1 MDTRKIEDVPFE
13 EVHEIQRYGT
23 YFSEKSFWKKIER
36 VAKKVGATVLRP
48 VFTLY
53 YMLQDEKVPLQHK
66 AYIIGALGYFIL
78 PFDLIPE
85 SVLPIIGFTDDVAV
99 MTFVLKM
106 VKDSITPEIRRK
118 ADQKILDLFPEGGLR
133 GFPGIWPL
141 DTPRY
146 SPRSRGRCL
155 DIGYRRW
162 LLPRCRIARRR
173 TG

>member
-85 SVLPIIGFTDDVAV
+85 SVLPIIGFTDDEMVMPGDNVTV

-118 ADQKILDLFPEGGLR
+118 ADQKILDLFPD
-133 GFPGIWPL
+133 P
-141 DTPRY
+141 
-146 SPRSRGRCL
+146 
-155 DIGYRRW
+155 
-162 LLPRCRIARRR
+162 A
-173 TG
+173 